1 MIDSTVGHK
10 YKEKTEGAI
19 GEIIE
24 HLQGNMI
31 RVRWTEG
38 DRVWENNCND
48 SWPEEYW
55 ERVYDKSDKF
65 KEIYNI
71 LNNENQ
77 P

>member
-10 YKEKTEGAI
+10 YKEKGTDCV

-24 HLQGNMI
+24 SLQHKQI
-31 RVRWTEG
+31 RVRCTEG
-38 DRVWENNCND
+38 NCVWDNTCNT

-65 KEIYNI
+65 KEIYQI
-71 LNNENQ
+71 LNN
-77 P
+77 